1 MPDRCP
7 PRILIADDREENRYV
22 LCRVLSGAGYDCVEA
37 DTGARALEIAQ
48 TLPDVIILDV
58 RLPDISGYEVCHRIK
73 QDPRTASIS
82 ILQISAS
89 FISSEDRVRALEAGA
104 DGYLT
109 HPIDRL
115 VLVATV
121 RALLRLR
128 TAEAVARKSAEQW
141 ECTFNA
147 LNEGLALIDARHK
160 LVRWNGAFEQICGRP
175 FPIRAGDDANCFL
188 NQVLGTGDLV
198 RLDDHVRARRE
209 FKIGERTVQLTV
221 SPIDKQSGEGDRV
234 LILSDMTDHIL
245 AEEAL
250 RSAEKL
256 AATVKLA
263 NAIAHEINNPLES
276 LMNLIYL
283 ANVSESVDEVRR
295 LLSKAN
301 FELDRVAQLTRRT
314 LVFDREA

>member
-22 LCRVLSGAGYDCVEA
+22 LCRVLSGAGYDCVES
-37 DTGARALEIAQ
+37 DTGAKTLEIAQ

-58 RLPDISGYEVCHRIK
+58 RLPDISGHEVCRRIK
-73 QDPRTASIS
+73 LDPRTAPIS

-89 FISSEDRVRALEAGA
+89 FVASEDRVRALEAGA

-128 TAEAVARKSAEQW
+128 AAEAVARKSAEQW

-147 LNEGLALIDARHK
+147 LAEGLVLIDARQR
-160 LVRWNGAFEQICGRP
+160 LVRWNGAFERICGQR
-175 FPIRAGDDANCFL
+175 FPLRAGDDAHLFL

-198 RLDDHVRARRE
+198 RFDGQERIRRE
-209 FKIGERTVQLTV
+209 FAIGERTVQLTV
-221 SPIDKQSGEGDRV
+221 SLIDKQSGEGDRI
-234 LILSDMTDHIL
+234 LILSDMTDRKL
-245 AEEAL
+245 AEDAL
-250 RSAEKL
+250 RAAEKL
-256 AATVKLA
+256 AAKVKLA

-276 LMNLIYL
+276 LMNLVYL
-283 ANVSESVDEVRR
+283 ANSAESVDEIRN
-295 LLSKAN
+295 LLSQASA
-301 FELDRVAQLTRRT
+301 ELDRVARLSRQV
-314 LVFDREA
+314 LVVDREA